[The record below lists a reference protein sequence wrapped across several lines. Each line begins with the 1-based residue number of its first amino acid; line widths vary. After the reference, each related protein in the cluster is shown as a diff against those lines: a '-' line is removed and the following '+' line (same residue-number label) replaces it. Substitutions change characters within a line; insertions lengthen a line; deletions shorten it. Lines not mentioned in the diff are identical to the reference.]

1 MNQVQVV
8 ELLNTLSGFTIKYG
22 YSDVQTDLPKIIIS
36 IEQGSNFGADNCVYV
51 QGWDFTLDL
60 YTKTKEPE
68 TEKKIKD
75 LLNGA
80 GIYWSRSETF
90 YSDELVYEIEF
101 TFTVYGDEVDP
112 TPPDTTQDSI
122 EPVAEVGDTDGD

>member
-8 ELLNTLSGFTIKYG
+8 ELLNTLTGFTIVYG
-22 YSDVQTDLPKIIIS
+22 HSDVQTNLPKIIIS

-60 YTKTKEPE
+60 YTKHKEPE

-101 TFTVYGDEVDP
+101 TFTVYGDETDP
-112 TPPDTTQDSI
+112 TPPDTAQDSL